1 MPTNM
6 ICINNDIDFHNKW
19 TDFYS
24 DVLFSSFSPR
34 ETEIWIIDSIDSETK
49 SNTICQFYC
58 TLKLKSG
65 AINIFYLRCSI
76 IQGLSFCPVPDQHT
90 FMFPSCTTYDQTR
103 PGRSYGVH
111 FFFGNDQDRSGTW
124 FKWENSNV
132 SYTYSFALFRICL
145 WYLLVS
151 IRQSGF
157 TFLSPFRTRIT
168 VSPSPPRADRSFV
181 WRFFEQCVLIALINY
196 VLSFVNFS
204 LTLFPFEWWKWN
216 CSYE

>member
-1 MPTNM
+1 MSFFPHLVSPWNRDMNYRFNWFRNKIQYNMPILLHIEIKIRRNQHILSAVLHHSGTVLLS
-6 ICINNDIDFHNKW
+6 CPRPAY
-19 TDFYS
+19 FYVS
-24 DVLFSSFSPR
+24 QL
-34 ETEIWIIDSIDSETK
+34 
-49 SNTICQFYC
+49 YH
-58 TLKLKSG
+58 
-65 AINIFYLRCSI
+65 LR
-76 IQGLSFCPVPDQHT
+76 P
-90 FMFPSCTTYDQTR
+90 DQTR
-103 PGRSYGVH
+103 SVIWGPL